1 MPRLQTLDCFL
12 YIRPETLYCFI
23 KHRPAPRNQND
34 LQHMGNIEI
43 PPAEEARI
51 RVKYNIL
58 FCIDFRGLS
67 IIGKIRT
74 SSHNGHEIRHW
85 GS

>member
-1 MPRLQTLDCFL
+1 
-12 YIRPETLYCFI
+12 
-23 KHRPAPRNQND
+23 
-34 LQHMGNIEI
+34 MGNIEI